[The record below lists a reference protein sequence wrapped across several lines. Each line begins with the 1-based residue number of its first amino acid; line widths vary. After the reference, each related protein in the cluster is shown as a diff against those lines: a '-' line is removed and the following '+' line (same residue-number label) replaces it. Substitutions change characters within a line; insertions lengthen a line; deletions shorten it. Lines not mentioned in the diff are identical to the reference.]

1 MESLVQPDRLFSQC
15 TYCQGRTA
23 RADGE
28 EHEVEAEMGGECVVL
43 RGGEVLALMAAGRSS
58 RAGGCTSHEGRVSQ
72 WLCGTT
78 VQLG

>member
-1 MESLVQPDRLFSQC
+1 MESLAQPDRLFSQC

-43 RGGEVLALMAAGRSS
+43 QGGGPGTHGCREEQPGWWLYFTRGLCFPV
-58 RAGGCTSHEGRVSQ
+58 VSLQ
-72 WLCGTT
+72 VA